1 MYANK
6 HQTVSKF
13 VEQTCLGY
21 MHLLDTFTFGSLAPL
36 KIFFPNHWMYLTV
49 KGEGSL
55 APLKTFFPNHWMYL
69 TVKGENVLSKCMYRS
84 QSRISNSY
92 LTLNLFHTN
101 VIVTI
106 AITKPEAELSLNFI
120 KLKNATSIY

>member
-1 MYANK
+1 
-6 HQTVSKF
+6 
-13 VEQTCLGY
+13 
-21 MHLLDTFTFGSLAPL
+21 MHLLDTFTF
-36 KIFFPNHWMYLTV
+36 
-49 KGEGSL
+49 GSL

-69 TVKGENVLSKCMYRS
+69 AVKGVNVLSKCVYRS

-101 VIVTI
+101 VIVAI